1 MDNGSAVQ
9 RKTNQAIDEFIDD
22 YKQANNIL
30 DELDQHRFESE
41 LSLTQRL
48 EKLERELIRDAMYAH
63 NNNKSHAAKS
73 LGISRELLY
82 HKLKK
87 HTL

>member
-1 MDNGSAVQ
+1 MQ
-9 RKTNQAIDEFIDD
+9 RKSKKAINDFIDD

-30 DELDQHRFESE
+30 DELDQHKFESE
-41 LSLTQRL
+41 LNLTQRL
-48 EKLERELIRDAMYAH
+48 DKLERELIRDAMYEH
-63 NNNKSHAAKS
+63 NNNKSRAAKS

-87 HTL
+87 HNL